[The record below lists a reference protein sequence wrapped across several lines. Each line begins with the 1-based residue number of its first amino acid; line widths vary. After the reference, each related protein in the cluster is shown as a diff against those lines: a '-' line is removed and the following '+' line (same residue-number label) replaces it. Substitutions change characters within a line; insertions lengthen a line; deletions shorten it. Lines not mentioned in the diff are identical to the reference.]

1 MDFNLIATATFGLE
15 ALVAKELKVLGY
27 EDLETENGR
36 VKFSGDEMDVAIAN
50 TYLRCADRVQ
60 INMGEFDAA
69 TFEELFQG
77 VLALPWEELMPPD
90 AFMHV
95 NGKSV
100 KSLLHSVPDCQSIT
114 KKAIVSAMSRK
125 YPGVVFKEDGPTY
138 KIEVALLKD
147 HVTMTIDTTG
157 AGLHKR
163 GYRKDSGAAPLKET
177 LAAAIVMLSGWK
189 GEVPLYDPFCG
200 SGTILIEAA
209 MIARNMAPGIY
220 RKFACEAW
228 PNFIEEDPFSMVR
241 QGARS
246 AVDHD
251 KKLSI
256 YGYDKD
262 TWVLSTAKAN
272 AKKANVYRD
281 LQFAERDAR
290 EFEEDYASA
299 AIITNPPYG
308 ERLDEEIIAQD
319 LSKVLGNI
327 YRKYPKL
334 DVNVFTA
341 LKDFERYFGRRSDK
355 NRKLY
360 NGRLLCYLYQY
371 YKTPDPKPAK
381 VKSAESP
388 QREDPSVK

>member
-1 MDFNLIATATFGLE
+1 MDYKLIATATFGLE

-27 EDLETENGR
+27 EDLVTENGR
-36 VKFSGDEMDVAIAN
+36 VKFSGDEMDIAIAN

-60 INMGEFDAA
+60 INLGEFEAT

-77 VLALPWEELMPPD
+77 VLALPWEELMPVN

-100 KSLLHSVPDCQSIT
+100 KSQLHSVPDCQSIT
-114 KKAIVSAMSRK
+114 KKAIVSAMARK
-125 YPGVVFKEDGPTY
+125 YPIEELKEDGPTF
-138 KIEVALLKD
+138 KIEVAILKD

-189 GEVPLYDPFCG
+189 GDVPLYDPFCG

-209 MIARNMAPGIY
+209 MIARDIPPGLN
-220 RKFACEAW
+220 RTFACEAW
-228 PNFIEEDPFSMVR
+228 PQFIEEDPFTMVR
-241 QGARS
+241 KGARS
-246 AVDHD
+246 AIDNE

-256 YGYDKD
+256 FGYDKD
-262 TWVLSTAKAN
+262 TWVLNTAKAN
-272 AKKANVYRD
+272 TKKANVFRD
-281 LQFAERDAR
+281 ILFRERDAR
-290 EFEEDYASA
+290 EFKENFAKA

-308 ERLDEEIIAQD
+308 ERLDEEKIAQN
-319 LSKVLGNI
+319 LSGTLGGI
-327 YRKYPKL
+327 YRAYPKL
-334 DVNVFTA
+334 DLNVFTA
-341 LKDFERYFGRRSDK
+341 LTDFEKYFGRKSDK

-371 YKTPDPKPAK
+371 FR
-381 VKSAESP
+381 
-388 QREDPSVK
+388 REDDKIKAKPEAETESGADSE